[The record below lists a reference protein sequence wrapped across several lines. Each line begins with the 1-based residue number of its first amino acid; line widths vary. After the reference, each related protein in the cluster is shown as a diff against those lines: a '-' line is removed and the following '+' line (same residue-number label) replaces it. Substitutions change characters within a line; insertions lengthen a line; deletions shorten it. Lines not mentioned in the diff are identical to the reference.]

1 MVAHSCN
8 PSTPEAGTQRLA
20 WVQGCPVLHTVFQ
33 AMGDPVFK
41 NFKKNEEEEETS
53 NDPEQTLL
61 KLFHDW
67 KDLMA

>member
-1 MVAHSCN
+1 M
-8 PSTPEAGTQRLA
+8 
-20 WVQGCPVLHTVFQ
+20 LHRVFQ

-61 KLFHDW
+61 KLFHGW
-67 KDLMA
+67 KDLKA